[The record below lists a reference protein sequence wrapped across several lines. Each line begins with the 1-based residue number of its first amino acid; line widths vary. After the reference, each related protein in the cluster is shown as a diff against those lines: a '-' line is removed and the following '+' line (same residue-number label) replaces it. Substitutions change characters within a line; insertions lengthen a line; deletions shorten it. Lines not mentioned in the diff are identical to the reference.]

1 MSALAALRLSSCRL
15 RRFTMSGGVGNQSDY
30 TSQPASEFHADA
42 VYFNGQ
48 TAPRRGNPCA
58 ELYAAKCGRSISP
71 PNLAKFHFYRRAT
84 TAALSPVAVFA
95 VGRAHRLQLVSS
107 HFDRRK

>member
-42 VYFNGQ
+42 LSVQVRIRIG
-48 TAPRRGNPCA
+48 
-58 ELYAAKCGRSISP
+58 KCDDDVTD
-71 PNLAKFHFYRRAT
+71 A
-84 TAALSPVAVFA
+84 
-95 VGRAHRLQLVSS
+95 
-107 HFDRRK
+107 D